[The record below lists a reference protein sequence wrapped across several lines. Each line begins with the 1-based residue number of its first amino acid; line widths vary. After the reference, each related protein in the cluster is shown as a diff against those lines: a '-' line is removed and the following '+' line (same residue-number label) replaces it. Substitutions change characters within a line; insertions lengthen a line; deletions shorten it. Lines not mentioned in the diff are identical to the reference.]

1 MDFIERL
8 LGISPD
14 GGNGSTEVIVL
25 AAIAFV
31 AVALL
36 RWSHLRRLSA
46 RRPD

>member
-8 LGISPD
+8 VGISPD

-31 AVALL
+31 AAALL
-36 RWSHLRRLSA
+36 RRSHLRRSSV